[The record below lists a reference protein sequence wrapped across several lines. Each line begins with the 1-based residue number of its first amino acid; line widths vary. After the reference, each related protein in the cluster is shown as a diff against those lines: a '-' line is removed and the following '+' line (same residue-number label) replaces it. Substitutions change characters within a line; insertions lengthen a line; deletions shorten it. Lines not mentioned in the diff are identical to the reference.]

1 MTTDDHDTAHDRA
14 VAALT
19 ELAHRTDDDGYL
31 RDFAGELSII
41 VTKVAANVGSSENLI
56 SGRPGS
62 WEADLVRQLVDG
74 TVPEEDVLA
83 YRTEPI
89 RLHLDIEERWSD
101 LGMQGLYLDDIDQI
115 DALQSET
122 DPDSDDSERLSLEI
136 SDIDDLYDADRTAYI
151 AAWTDTARKVAA
163 EMGATVPVEVTV
175 TDLPEPKWDDVAYRI
190 HEETDGRTPHPTAG
204 VALDSYQWPDG
215 IQKWDYTAA
224 ERAAGRSYRD
234 RVRSAGTRD

>member
-1 MTTDDHDTAHDRA
+1 MTTDDHDTAHNRA

-19 ELAHRTDDDGYL
+19 ELAQRTGDDGWIL
-31 RDFAGELSII
+31 DFAGELSII
-41 VTKVAANVGSSENLI
+41 VTKVAANIGSAETLL

-62 WEADLVRQLVDG
+62 WEADLVRRLVDG
-74 TVPEEDVLA
+74 TAPEDDILA

-89 RLHLDIEERWSD
+89 HLILDIDDRWYD
-101 LGMQGLYLDDIDQI
+101 LGMEGLYQDDIDQI
-115 DALQSET
+115 DALQSEL
-122 DPDSDDSERLSLEI
+122 DPDSDDADRLSVEMTAI
-136 SDIDDLYDADRTAYI
+136 EDLYEADRAAYI

-175 TDLPEPKWDDVAYRI
+175 SNQREPQWDNVAYRI
-190 HEETDGRTPHPTAG
+190 HDEANGRTPHPTAG
-204 VALDSYQWPDG
+204 VDLDSYQWPHG
-215 IQKWDYTAA
+215 IQKWDFTAA

>member
-19 ELAHRTDDDGYL
+19 ELAQRTGDDGWIL
-31 RDFAGELSII
+31 DFAGELSII
-41 VTKVAANVGSSENLI
+41 VTKVAANIGSAETLL
-56 SGRPGS
+56 SGRSGS

-74 TVPEEDVLA
+74 TAPEDDILT

-89 RLHLDIEERWSD
+89 RLTLDIDDRWYD
-101 LGMQGLYLDDIDQI
+101 LGMEGLYQDDIDQI
-115 DALQSET
+115 DTERSEL
-122 DPDSDDSERLSLEI
+122 DPDSDDADRLALEMNAI
-136 SDIDDLYDADRTAYI
+136 EDLYEADRTAYI

-175 TDLPEPKWDDVAYRI
+175 SNQREPQWDNVAYRI
-190 HEETDGRTPHPTAG
+190 HDVADGRTLHPSAG
-204 VALDSYQWPDG
+204 VAPDSYQWPDG
-215 IQKWDYTAA
+215 VQKWQFDVA

-234 RVRSAGTRD
+234 RVRSAGTPD